1 MYEIMDKNFYLLNMN
16 EENRKVFLPRL
27 MVSFYSRKIS
37 DNLVRPKLY
46 SLDRVI
52 GTTKCGKKWCQVCMN
67 VSELNKFNSKVT
79 CETNKINH

>member
-1 MYEIMDKNFYLLNMN
+1 MN
-16 EENRKVFLPRL
+16 EENRKVFLPRP

-37 DNLVRPKLY
+37 DNLVRPKPY

-52 GTTKCGKKWCQVCMN
+52 GSTKCGEKRCQVCMN
-67 VSELNKFNSKVT
+67 VSELKKFTSKVT

>member
-1 MYEIMDKNFYLLNMN
+1 MDKNFYLLNMN
-16 EENRKVFLPRL
+16 EENRKVFLPRP

-52 GTTKCGKKWCQVCMN
+52 GQLN
-67 VSELNKFNSKVT
+67 VAKNGVKYV
-79 CETNKINH
+79 

>member
-1 MYEIMDKNFYLLNMN
+1 MDKNFYLLNMN
-16 EENRKVFLPRL
+16 EENRKVLLPRA
-27 MVSFYSRKIS
+27 MVSLYVCKIS

-52 GTTKCGKKWCQVCMN
+52 GSTNCGKKRCQVCMN
-67 VSELNKFNSKVT
+67 VSELNKFTTKVT

>member
-1 MYEIMDKNFYLLNMN
+1 MDKNFYLLNMN
-16 EENRKVFLPRL
+16 EENRKVFLPRP

-37 DNLVRPKLY
+37 DNLVRLKLY

-52 GTTKCGKKWCQVCMN
+52 GITKCAKCGKKWCQVCMN
-67 VSELNKFNSKVT
+67 VSELIKFNSKVT